1 VPRPLAAFAGL
12 IGLAVLAAAGI
23 AVAIA
28 ARDGSIPFVS
38 DTCRVYAA
46 EHTVRLDPEQAAHAA
61 TIAAV
66 AVNKDLPE
74 RAVTVALA
82 TALQESKLRNL
93 PDGDRDSVGLF
104 QQRPSQGW
112 GTPVQLQD
120 PRYAARQFYRHLLKV
135 DGWQRMEIAVAAQAV
150 QRSAEG
156 AAYAK
161 WEKDGA
167 ALARAFVGGEPGAVT
182 CRLRSNDTGAIE
194 ASSAEDL
201 SSALRTDIGVVQ
213 SVPPTGASGRVTV
226 PVGAP
231 ADSTDPGWRV
241 AYWFVA
247 QSRAYGVRTVRYRD
261 LEWSAGTGRWERPT
275 RQVPSRQ
282 VEAELSRT

>member
-1 VPRPLAAFAGL
+1 VPRPFAAFAGL
-12 IGLAVLAAAGI
+12 AGLAVLAAAGI
-23 AVAIA
+23 GLAVA
-28 ARDGSIPFVS
+28 ARDGNIPFVS

-46 EHTVRLDPEQAAHAA
+46 DHTVRLDPEQAGHAA

-66 AVNKDLPE
+66 AVRSGMPE
-74 RAVTVALA
+74 RAITVALA

-112 GTPVQLQD
+112 GTPEQLQD
-120 PRYAARQFYRHLLKV
+120 PRYAAAQFYRHLQRV
-135 DGWQRMEIAVAAQAV
+135 AGWEGMEVAVAAQAV

-161 WEKDGA
+161 WSTDA
-167 ALARAFVGGEPGAVT
+167 QALARAFTGREPGAVT
-182 CRLRSNDTGAIE
+182 CRLRSNGAGSIE
-194 ASSAEDL
+194 AAAAADL
-201 SSALRTDIGVVQ
+201 VSALRADVGTVSADSPDGTVRQ
-213 SVPPTGASGRVTV
+213 LTV

-231 ADSTDPGWRV
+231 EDSADPGWRV

-275 RQVPSRQ
+275 GQVPSRW
-282 VEAELSRT
+282 VVAELSGP